1 MNNSIIFQW
10 WIVIF
15 GIGLIF
21 LPLTFT
27 IFKNFFDRGYIFS
40 KILGI
45 VVASY
50 AVFLLGVLH
59 IAPFSSLTS
68 ALILI
73 FFAVLNFAFIIRKKN
88 DGLKSFLKILK
99 ENWQIFIFEEIL
111 FILCLLSW
119 SYVRSFQPDIH
130 GLEKYMDFG
139 ILNSILRSEFFP
151 PKDMWFTPLP
161 INYYYFGHLTTAILT
176 KLSNIPSNITFNL
189 MIASIFAFTF
199 VGSFSIGANLIR
211 ILKSQIT
218 NHKSQINNNAQNP
231 KNSKVLNFRNWRLF
245 GVWNFEFG
253 ALIGG
258 FLTAFLVSF
267 AGNLQTIYAF
277 FKNYSGD
284 NPVPFWHLPFSLS
297 TFPNNYWY
305 PNATR
310 FIHNTIHEF
319 PLYSFVVS
327 DLHGHVL
334 DIPFVL
340 LTIALLLSL
349 ITKSQIT
356 NLPAGK
362 AGHKSQINSKNK
374 NIKNS
379 KVLNFGDWRLFGV
392 WNFEFEILL
401 LAFLLAVTY
410 MTNAW
415 DGIIYFLLA
424 ALVLFFFSK
433 KLSIGSWFLTVAILF
448 FGFFI
453 FSYPF
458 NHFFKPFVSG
468 IGIICPPEFLVKIGK
483 LGPFILEEAHCQKSP
498 LWQIMIL
505 YGFFYFWVISFFF
518 SILKKKNPK
527 SETLNPKQIRNHN
540 NQGYKRFGILNF
552 GNWGLFRNLKLEI
565 RDLATSDIFVLLL
578 ILLSTILII
587 IPELIYVKDIYP
599 AHYRANTMF
608 KLVYQSFIMLSISS
622 GYIIVRVFSHY
633 KSKVNSSN
641 QGFNFLSFKNW
652 KLFGIWTLGFGAFAL
667 VSIYPYFAINS
678 FYGGLKAQLGL
689 DGTKYLKNLYPTD
702 YDAIAWINKNIK
714 GQPVIL
720 EAQGDSYTD
729 FARVSANTGLPTVL
743 GWTVHEWLW
752 RGTYDVPAPRIPQV
766 QTLYESSDVNI
777 TRNLIERYKI
787 EYVFIGDL
795 EYQKYTKLAEQK
807 FGNLGKIIY
816 KNGKT
821 KIYKITL

>member
-199 VGSFSIGANLIR
+199 VGSFSIGVNLI
-211 ILKSQIT
+211 
-218 NHKSQINNNAQNP
+218 HKLNA
-231 KNSKVLNFRNWRLF
+231 KRYVLF
-245 GVWNFEFG
+245 
-253 ALIGG
+253 AGG
-258 FLTAFLVSF
+258 LLTAFLVTLS
-267 AGNLQTIYAF
+267 GNLQTIYAF
-277 FKNYSGD
+277 FKNYAGD
-284 NPVPFWHLPFSLS
+284 NPVPFWHLPLS
-297 TFPNNYWY
+297 IQSFPNIYWY

-362 AGHKSQINSKNK
+362 AGHKSQINSNNK
-374 NIKNS
+374 TFGF
-379 KVLNFGDWRLFGV
+379 LNLGNWDLFRI

-401 LAFLLAVTY
+401 LAFLLAIMY

-415 DGIIYFLLA
+415 DGIIYLLLA
-424 ALVLFFFSK
+424 AIVLFFSLK
-433 KLSIGSWFLTVAILF
+433 KLRIENWFLTIAVLF

-468 IGIICPPEFLVKIGK
+468 IGIVCPPDFLVKAGK
-483 LGPFILEEAHCQKSP
+483 LGPFIFEADHCQKSP
-498 LWQIMIL
+498 WWQIMIL
-505 YGFFYFWVISFFF
+505 YGFFYFWAVSFIIFIF
-518 SILKKKNPK
+518 QKLKIKNL
-527 SETLNPKQIRNHN
+527 SLIE
-540 NQGYKRFGILNF
+540 
-552 GNWGLFRNLKLEI
+552 NLKLKI
-565 RDLATSDIFVLLL
+565 KNLTISDIFVFLL
-578 ILLSTILII
+578 IILSTVLII
-587 IPELIYVKDIYP
+587 IHELVYIKDIYP

-608 KLVYQSFIMLSISS
+608 KLVYQSFIMLSIAS
-622 GYIIVRVFSHY
+622 GYIITRIIINF
-633 KSKVNSSN
+633 KFQISN
-641 QGFNFLSFKNW
+641 F
-652 KLFGIWTLGFGAFAL
+652 KLFRFVFFIFSILFLIL
-667 VSIYPYFAINS
+667 VMIYPYFAIGS
-678 FYGGLKAQLGL
+678 FYGELKTQLGL
-689 DGTKYLKNLYPTD
+689 DGTKYLKNLYPSD
-702 YDAIAWINKNIK
+702 YDAIVWINKNIK
-714 GQPVIL
+714 NQPVIL

-743 GWTVHEWLW
+743 G
-752 RGTYDVPAPRIPQV
+752 
-766 QTLYESSDVNI
+766 
-777 TRNLIERYKI
+777 
-787 EYVFIGDL
+787 
-795 EYQKYTKLAEQK
+795 
-807 FGNLGKIIY
+807 
-816 KNGKT
+816 
-821 KIYKITL
+821 